1 MSRALGQPDSSIKC
15 WGVINLAEQR
25 VQSVNDPVYLAALEL
40 RFRAAA
46 RHSMFVRI
54 MRKAV
59 PAAIALS
66 LLAIVGIS
74 VFNPF
79 RMLTGLPIDMG
90 GVVVSGTKITM
101 QSPHMA
107 GFTPDR
113 RPYEVNAKTAMQD
126 VTNPNFIELET
137 LKAKMEMED
146 KSIVLMNA
154 RRGNFRN
161 REQLLDLYEDVILK
175 SATYEAR
182 LLEATV
188 DMGKGSVV
196 SDKPVNVRMT
206 DGTLDA
212 KKLEITGKGELM
224 VFYGGVTMHLNP
236 IDKAGLPGQPA
247 ANAAQPAATRR

>member
-1 MSRALGQPDSSIKC
+1 VSRALGLPDSSLK

-40 RFRAAA
+40 RFAAAA
-46 RHSMFVRI
+46 RHSKLVRVL
-54 MRKAV
+54 RKAV
-59 PAAIALS
+59 PAAIGVS
-66 LLAIVGIS
+66 LLAIAGIS

-79 RMLTGLPIDMG
+79 RMLAGLPIDFG
-90 GVVVSGTKITM
+90 NVVVSGTKITM

-113 RPYEVNAKTAMQD
+113 RPYEVTAKTAMQD
-126 VTNPNFIELET
+126 ITNPNFIELET
-137 LKAKMEMED
+137 LKAKIEMED
-146 KSIVLMNA
+146 KSTVLMNA

-175 SATYEAR
+175 SPTYEAR
-182 LLEATV
+182 LFEATV

-212 KKLEITGKGELM
+212 QKLEIVNKGELM
-224 VFYGGVTMHLNP
+224 IFYGGVTMHLNP
-236 IDKAGLPGQPA
+236 IDKTGLPGQPA
-247 ANAAQPAATRR
+247 TPPASPSTTKR